1 MVVKQILGVIFDK
14 ELEGPKFYY
23 EGWIF
28 FYADFSTKNGAKF
41 ITDKAAEHS
50 KS

>member
-1 MVVKQILGVIFDK
+1 LVSGTEDSVEEIVKCLSF
-14 ELEGPKFYY
+14 
-23 EGWIF
+23 F